1 MLSENRN
8 NFKTVSWNDHAYSVV
23 NVLGFQFFID
33 FDKDKKIIKDLET
46 VINILKDGKTE
57 LTPVEK
63 MQLLRVYN
71 VAYHDSGKIEGSS
84 SLDSSAH
91 GCGFCAAMREAAKN
105 NPLHICGMCYD
116 FAQENSYKGRNILNR
131 HSLNLLIMST
141 VEFTIDEL
149 ATLPA
154 TEIVRIN
161 SSGDTENIIYAR
173 NMIKY
178 VYAHTYTKT
187 AYWAKNIAPIIAA
200 CKELGK
206 PENLILVQ
214 SSPII
219 GHPAKLAEFFDYVF
233 TVYVTKEATEAAIK
247 DGSCA
252 CNGKKCAA
260 CGFKCYKGL
269 WPIGSNIAEFLR
281 VDAKTRKTIVAYE
294 AAKKAREE
302 KKQ

>member
-1 MLSENRN
+1 MLSENRKN
-8 NFKTVSWNDHAYSVV
+8 YKTVSWNDHIYSVV
-23 NVLGFQFFID
+23 NVLGFQFYID

-46 VINILKDGKTE
+46 IIKILKDDKTE

-116 FAQENSYKGRNILNR
+116 FAQENSYKGRNVLNR

-141 VEFTIDEL
+141 VEFSINEL

-187 AYWAKNIAPIIAA
+187 AYWVKNTAPIIAA
-200 CKELGK
+200 CKQLGK

-219 GHPAKLAEFFDYVF
+219 GHPAKLAEF
-233 TVYVTKEATEAAIK
+233 YVTKEATEAAIK

-260 CGFKCYKGL
+260 CGYKCYKGV

-281 VDAKTRKTIVAYE
+281 VDEKTRKTIVAYE
-294 AAKKAREE
+294 AAKKAMEA
-302 KKQ
+302 KKQC

>member
-8 NFKTVSWNDHAYSVV
+8 NYKTVSFNNHIYSVV
-23 NVLGFQFFID
+23 NVLSFQFFID

-63 MQLLRVYN
+63 MQLLHVYN
-71 VAYHDSGKIEGSS
+71 VAYHDSGKIEGIS

-91 GCGFCAAMREAAKN
+91 NCEFCATMRKAAGN

-116 FAQENSYKGRNILNR
+116 FAQEHSFKGRNVLNR

-141 VEFTIDEL
+141 IDFSIEEL
-149 ATLPA
+149 ATLPE
-154 TEIVRIN
+154 TELIRIN
-161 SSGDTENIIYAR
+161 SSGDTANIIYAR

-178 VYAHTYTKT
+178 VYAHAYTKT
-187 AYWAKNIAPIIAA
+187 AYWAKNTAPIIAA

-269 WPIGSNIAEFLR
+269 WPIGGNIAEFLR
-281 VDAKTRKTIVAYE
+281 VDEKTRKTIVAYE
-294 AAKKAREE
+294 AAKKTREE
-302 KKQ
+302 K